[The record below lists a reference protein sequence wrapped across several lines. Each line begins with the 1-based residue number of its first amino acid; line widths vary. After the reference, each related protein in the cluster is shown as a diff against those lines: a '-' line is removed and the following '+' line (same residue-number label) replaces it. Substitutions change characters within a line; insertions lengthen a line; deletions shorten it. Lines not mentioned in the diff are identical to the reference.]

1 MHVPYN
7 TTSMSGFVRA
17 NSIQT
22 GRLYDTQM
30 PVVKFQVVS
39 GNQPH
44 PVFVLEV
51 KLAVEVYAWYET
63 MRKHNLERVY
73 VAVSASIVSNG
84 EASILVANHLDF
96 HTSNPEARTEVE
108 KCTKIMLSGKSS
120 AAWPEHTIRMPVQTV
135 MAGRGE

>member
-7 TTSMSGFVRA
+7 TTSMSGFIRT

-51 KLAVEVYAWYET
+51 KLAVEVYAWYEILRR
-63 MRKHNLERVY
+63 RKTEKLY
-73 VAVSASIVSNG
+73 VAISASIVSNDTV
-84 EASILVANHLDF
+84 SIMVANFIDF
-96 HTSNPEARTEVE
+96 HASNPELRVEVE
-108 KCTKIMLSGKSS
+108 RCREQMLTGKSS
-120 AAWPEHTIRMPVQTV
+120 VLWPECAIKMPVQ
-135 MAGRGE
+135 A